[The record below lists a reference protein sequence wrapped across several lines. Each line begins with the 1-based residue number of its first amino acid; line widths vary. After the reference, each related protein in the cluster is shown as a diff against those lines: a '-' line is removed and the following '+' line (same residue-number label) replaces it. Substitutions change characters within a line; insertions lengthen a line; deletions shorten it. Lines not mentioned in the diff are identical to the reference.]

1 MKGAIA
7 VSSSLNDRSG
17 TWWVLVPGFVEW
29 STKRLF
35 CIDASILQIQK
46 DFARFI
52 HTESA
57 DSMNITSILK
67 VSSTSLASF
76 FLVILGT
83 SSHNE
88 EGTKVFSQN
97 HL

>member
-35 CIDASILQIQK
+35 A
-46 DFARFI
+46 
-52 HTESA
+52 
-57 DSMNITSILK
+57 
-67 VSSTSLASF
+67 
-76 FLVILGT
+76 
-83 SSHNE
+83 
-88 EGTKVFSQN
+88 
-97 HL
+97 